1 MRWLRSLTAVGL
13 LVGLAVLVPA
23 APACACSCPAVTA
36 EEAVENA
43 GVVFAG
49 TVVAVDVPWRWLA
62 VSGADPVTVT
72 FEVGTVYKGAAPIN
86 ARLQTARD
94 GASCGY
100 DFTPGSRYLVH
111 VLIDQ
116 EGTWTTNACDGNRRL
131 PAGTALPPSGYA
143 PLPAVTHPGTW
154 PGPVLILGAA
164 LAAGAV
170 VAVLLVLGSRRRR
183 RAATGPA

>member
-72 FEVGTVYKGAAPIN
+72 FEVGSKQFVAVSTGRSNVTGGLT
-86 ARLQTARD
+86 RL
-94 GASCGY
+94 
-100 DFTPGSRYLVH
+100 TPDAVPAESANKLF
-111 VLIDQ
+111 VL
-116 EGTWTTNACDGNRRL
+116 
-131 PAGTALPPSGYA
+131 ALPD
-143 PLPAVTHPGTW
+143 
-154 PGPVLILGAA
+154 
-164 LAAGAV
+164 
-170 VAVLLVLGSRRRR
+170 
-183 RAATGPA
+183 